1 MNYCFLPEISNRYV
15 DAFFTLMV
23 NPKLSQNLTFADG
36 INLKNLICMHLTKEE
51 QLLATG
57 RITALFRKFAIPG
70 VIGLLFIGLQP
81 MIDGAVL
88 GNFVGTEALASINI
102 FVPIYTFMSALAVVV
117 GVGCQAIVG
126 MALGSKDYVKAHS
139 AFKTAFWSLLVL
151 ALVMGCAFVLAAEP
165 LCRFLGANEVL
176 LPYTVSYVRAFSLFF
191 PFMLLAFLCD
201 YMLKAMGRPNFAML
215 VLGGTVVLNLLL
227 NLLFVSVL
235 EWTTAGSGLATG
247 IAFTTGFAVMAPA
260 LLKKKSGQSPERTF
274 LFQTTG
280 SNDIQRFVGR
290 LVGVVSRHYG
300 IPIQLGDD
308 EELGR
313 SGSSCIYGHQ
323 LYAELGGTN
332 VRGTVRR
339 HCTYPV
345 VQLRSR
351 SSEPGER
358 NAVLGFQDKCNHRHH
373 LVLHHVLRQRVHR
386 LPILCRRRQPC
397 AEDNLHRSGSLR
409 LRFPT
414 ERLEHSVVEFL
425 YLAGRCTHLRT
436 CIFAKRAVVRC
447 AWNHDISGY
456 FRR

>member
-1 MNYCFLPEISNRYV
+1 
-15 DAFFTLMV
+15 
-23 NPKLSQNLTFADG
+23 
-36 INLKNLICMHLTKEE
+36 MHLTKEE

-70 VIGLLFIGLQP
+70 VVGLLFIGLQP
-81 MIDGAVL
+81 IIDGAVL

-151 ALVMGCAFVLAAEP
+151 ALVMGCTFVLAAEP

-191 PFMLLAFLCD
+191 PFLLLTFLCD
-201 YMLKAMGRPNFAML
+201 YMLKAMGRPYFAML

-227 NLLFVSVL
+227 NLLFVGVFG
-235 EWTTAGSGLATG
+235 WGTAGSGLATG

-260 LLKKKSGQSPERTF
+260 LLKKKQSGQSPERTF
-274 LFQTTG
+274 LFQVAG
-280 SNDIQRFVGR
+280 ADDIQWLIGR
-290 LVGVVSRHYG
+290 LVGVVSRHNG
-300 IPIQLGDD
+300 IPLQLGDD

-323 LYAELGGTN
+323 LYAELGSAD
-332 VRGTVRR
+332 VRR
-339 HCTYPV
+339 TVEWHSAYPV

-358 NAVLGFQDKCNHRHH
+358 DLVSGFQDECDHRHH
-373 LVLHHVLRQRVHR
+373 SVLHHVFRQRVHR
-386 LPILCRRRQPC
+386 LPVLCRRGQPC
-397 AEDNLHRSGSLR
+397 AEDNFHRSGSLR
-409 LRFPT
+409 LRFPA

-425 YLAGRCTHLRT
+425 YLAGRCTYLRT
-436 CIFAKRAVVRC
+436 CVFAKRAVVRC

>member
-57 RITALFRKFAIPG
+57 KIPALFRKFAIPG

-139 AFKTAFWSLLVL
+139 AFKTAFGSLLVL

-191 PFMLLAFLCD
+191 PFMLLTFLCD

-215 VLGGTVVLNLLL
+215 VLGGTVMLNLLL
-227 NLLFVSVL
+227 NLLFVGILGWARQAQAWLRVSHLQPVL
-235 EWTTAGSGLATG
+235 QSW
-247 IAFTTGFAVMAPA
+247 
-260 LLKKKSGQSPERTF
+260 LL
-274 LFQTTG
+274 
-280 SNDIQRFVGR
+280 
-290 LVGVVSRHYG
+290 
-300 IPIQLGDD
+300 
-308 EELGR
+308 
-313 SGSSCIYGHQ
+313 
-323 LYAELGGTN
+323 
-332 VRGTVRR
+332 
-339 HCTYPV
+339 
-345 VQLRSR
+345 
-351 SSEPGER
+351 
-358 NAVLGFQDKCNHRHH
+358 
-373 LVLHHVLRQRVHR
+373 
-386 LPILCRRRQPC
+386 LC
-397 AEDNLHRSGSLR
+397 
-409 LRFPT
+409 
-414 ERLEHSVVEFL
+414 
-425 YLAGRCTHLRT
+425 
-436 CIFAKRAVVRC
+436 
-447 AWNHDISGY
+447 
-456 FRR
+456 